1 MKIGITGATGVLG
14 SISTRKLTELGYE
27 VAHFVGDIR
36 DSVTVAAWLGAHEL
50 DVVLH
55 YAATVAVDR
64 VKADPLRA
72 YDVNV
77 CGTVTLLSEIVK
89 SGQRPWFFYAS
100 TCHVYKSKDSA
111 IHEEDEIAP
120 VSLYGMSK
128 YMGEKICLDFAG
140 SEASLITICVGRI
153 FSFFHETQKP
163 PFLYPNI
170 MKRLSTEDLS
180 APFFLYGADSER
192 DFLNAEQVCDRIF
205 SLMRIGSKGVF
216 NIGSGVPT
224 KIRDFVQGLTDRKLK
239 IETNDEHTVLV
250 ANIEKLNAELE
261 NGAHHV

>member
-1 MKIGITGATGVLG
+1 MKIGITGASGVLG
-14 SISTRKLTELGYE
+14 EISVQKLTEMGYGVSRFIGDVRDHDV
-27 VAHFVGDIR
+27 VAK
-36 DSVTVAAWLGAHEL
+36 WLGTGKVDAI
-50 DVVLH
+50 LH

-140 SEASLITICVGRI
+140 SEASLIPICVGRI
-153 FSFFHETQKP
+153 FSFFHERQKP

-180 APFFLYGADSER
+180 TPFFLYGADSAR
-192 DFLNAEQVCDRIF
+192 DFLNAEEVCDRII
-205 SLMRIGSKGVF
+205 SLMQIGSEGVF
-216 NIGSGVPT
+216 NIGSGVPI
-224 KIRDFVQGLTDRKLK
+224 KIRDFVQRLTPHKLK
-239 IETNDEHTVLV
+239 IETNDEHSVLV
-250 ANIEKLNAELE
+250 ANIEKLNDELG